1 MVPMVRVDRMRRKAG
16 SFALEAAVAL
26 PGFVLV
32 ATLLLTGMMVA
43 RIGIQVDMALERLGR
58 LVGLAGPAAD
68 FVGVDRL
75 DGVLDSIAGGDL
87 RASLD
92 GIGLEAIADL
102 LVSGSSS
109 LLLPSVFDVEYE
121 AVESLG
127 GFEGLL
133 FVGQGASRW
142 RIECESRLSE
152 DTLRITVIYSLR
164 TPFGPIER
172 RSTAL
177 LPLWASGDGTRD
189 PRSAENVWN
198 LGNLER
204 GRALRARFGG
214 NLPMGYPV
222 LSAFR
227 EGTATVVHSMDLS
240 ERGWQDLGEAE
251 RDLME
256 RVEALA
262 TFDGTPLPWGSD
274 GIAIAPGSIRTRRFI
289 LVVPTNTDVVRS
301 DPLLERCSRS
311 ASDQGVLLSVVR
323 YQESLSAV
331 AEE

>member
-1 MVPMVRVDRMRRKAG
+1 MARDERIRRKAG

-26 PGFVLV
+26 PGFLLV
-32 ATLLLTGMMVA
+32 ATLLLTGMLAA
-43 RIGIQVDMALERLGR
+43 RAGIQVDMALGRLGR
-58 LVGLAGPAAD
+58 IVALAGPAAD

-75 DGVLDSIAGGDL
+75 GGALESAGAGDL
-87 RASLD
+87 RPL
-92 GIGLEAIADL
+92 LERVGMEALTDL
-102 LVSGSSS
+102 LVSGTSS
-109 LLLPSVFDVEYE
+109 LLLPAVFDAEYE
-121 AVESLG
+121 SVASQG
-127 GFEGLL
+127 GFDGLP
-133 FVGQGASRW
+133 FVGAGERRW
-142 RIECESRLSE
+142 RIECESRLT
-152 DTLRITVIYSLR
+152 DDRVRITLCYSLR

-189 PRSAENVWN
+189 PGSAENVWN

-227 EGTATVVHSMDLS
+227 EGMATVVHSMDLS
-240 ERGWQDLGEAE
+240 ARGWQDLGEAE
-251 RDLME
+251 RELME
-256 RVEALA
+256 RVGALA
-262 TFDGTPLPWGSD
+262 AFDGTPLPWGSD
-274 GIAIAPGSIRTRRFI
+274 GIAIEPGSIRMRRFL
-289 LVVPTNTDVVRS
+289 LVVPVNSDDVRS
-301 DPLLERCSRS
+301 APLLERCSRS